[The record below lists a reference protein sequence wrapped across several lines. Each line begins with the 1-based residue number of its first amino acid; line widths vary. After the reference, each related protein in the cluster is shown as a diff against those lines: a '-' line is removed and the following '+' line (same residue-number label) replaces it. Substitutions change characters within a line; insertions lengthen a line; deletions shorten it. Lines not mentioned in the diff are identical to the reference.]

1 MSFKC
6 GRYYVCDIC
15 SMGTFVDDNA
25 FAKQE
30 PFPEGWV
37 RLTSQLRTFGE
48 YRSACVAGAIEAE
61 RKDTSNT
68 LTLNL
73 DICDCCWENQ
83 TVDIAALYRKRKEK
97 ECNTL
102 H

>member
-1 MSFKC
+1 MSFKS

-15 SMGTFVDDNA
+15 NVGTFVKDNA

-37 RLTSQLRTFGE
+37 RLTSELWKSGE
-48 YRSACVAGAIEAE
+48 YRKNSSVEEIP
-61 RKDTSNT
+61 SS
-68 LTLNL
+68 LTLH
-73 DICDCCWENQ
+73 ICDCCWENQ
-83 TVDIAALYRKRKEK
+83 LIDIAALFRKKTVD
-97 ECNTL
+97 ECKTL

>member
-37 RLTSQLRTFGE
+37 RLTSQLWKSGE
-48 YRSACVAGAIEAE
+48 YRYNSTVEEIPV
-61 RKDTSNT
+61 D
-68 LTLNL
+68 L
-73 DICDCCWENQ
+73 DLHICDCCWENQ